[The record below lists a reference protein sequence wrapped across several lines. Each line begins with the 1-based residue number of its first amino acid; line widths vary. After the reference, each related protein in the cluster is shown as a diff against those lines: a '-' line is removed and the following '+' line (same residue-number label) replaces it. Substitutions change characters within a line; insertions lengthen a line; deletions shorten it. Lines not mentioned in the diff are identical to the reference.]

1 MKKKNRFKQF
11 SNLIK
16 PLSSLQ
22 KKKVKGGIISVD
34 SDAL

>member
-11 SNLIK
+11 SNLVK
-16 PLSSLQ
+16 PLSISQ